1 MGQFERLRAIEDD
14 LRVRIMTCEAEILF
28 FLQDSN
34 GRKLQ
39 ELCDGSKYSH
49 VTIHEY
55 IRKLIADEIIIKG
68 SFDGDRRRV
77 SYMLTDKAAKVLEGL
92 CEHIE
97 HLRYSAPP
105 RAEAC

>member
-1 MGQFERLRAIEDD
+1 MGQLERIRNMEDD
-14 LRVRIMTCEAEILF
+14 LRVRILTCEAEILF

-39 ELCDGSKYSH
+39 ELCNGSKYSH

-55 IRKLIADEIIIKG
+55 IRKLMAAEIITKA

-77 SYMLTDKAAKVLEGL
+77 SYVLTDKAARVIEDL
-92 CEHIE
+92 CEQIE
-97 HLRYSAPP
+97 HLR
-105 RAEAC
+105 

>member
-1 MGQFERLRAIEDD
+1 MGQFERLRTIEDD
-14 LRVRIMTCEAEILF
+14 LRIRIMTCEAEILF

-39 ELCDGSKYSH
+39 ELCNGLKYSH

-55 IRKLIADEIIIKG
+55 IRKLMAAEIITKA

-77 SYMLTDKAAKVLEGL
+77 SYMLTDKAAKVLEDL
-92 CEHIE
+92 CEQIE
-97 HLRYSAPP
+97 HLR
-105 RAEAC
+105 